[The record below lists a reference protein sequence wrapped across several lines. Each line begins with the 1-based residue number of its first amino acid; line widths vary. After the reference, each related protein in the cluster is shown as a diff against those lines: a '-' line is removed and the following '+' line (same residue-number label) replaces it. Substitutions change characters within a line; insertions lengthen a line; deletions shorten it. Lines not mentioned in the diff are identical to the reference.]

1 MEDPSF
7 QLWAAFLPKILTRVV
22 VKRKK
27 TCLNKPSVKVLISSE
42 CCAHRRD
49 EGKVHVPCNLLC
61 KFSNLHMGGKR
72 DWRIEF

>member
-1 MEDPSF
+1 MPE
-7 QLWAAFLPKILTRVV
+7 QAL
-22 VKRKK
+22 
-27 TCLNKPSVKVLISSE
+27 SVLSIDLSIEYCE

-72 DWRIEF
+72 DWQIEF